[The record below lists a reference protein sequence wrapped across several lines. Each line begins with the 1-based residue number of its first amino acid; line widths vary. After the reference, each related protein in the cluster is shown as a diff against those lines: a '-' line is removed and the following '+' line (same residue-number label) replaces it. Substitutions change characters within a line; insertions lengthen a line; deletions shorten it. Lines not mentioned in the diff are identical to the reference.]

1 MNGETLTAVFSL
13 FGSLIGT
20 FGGIIAGAK
29 LMNYRIEQ
37 LEKQVEKH
45 NNVIDRVYK
54 LERDKAVFEEDLK
67 VANHRI
73 GDLEEYHKRGGKVN
87 V

>member
-1 MNGETLTAVFSL
+1 MNGETITAIFSL

-45 NNVIDRVYK
+45 NNVVDQGLRSPRCQTRRADCPVSHQRRSAPQ
-54 LERDKAVFEEDLK
+54 RD
-67 VANHRI
+67 
-73 GDLEEYHKRGGKVN
+73 
-87 V
+87 